1 MNFPQIFNLL
11 SIIIF
16 PSRALII
23 TKSSPYLFHTA
34 RQVAGREKL
43 MALVTSEL
51 INYQFKEYTL
61 VIWRPI
67 SSPPDSFHE
76 YDNLVTQVSQHFNS
90 VLLFRNN
97 SLTETSVPLPHSK
110 LHQLSSLVLYLNL
123 DYFLEPLQI
132 FHTNWIAYLPGGFFN
147 SYHLIFHNEQAPTS
161 ISQPREFSLTKLPH
175 PLKTMVHRIFISISK
190 QEHGYRCGLWECNIF
205 GESCA
210 RVEMGQARSALSNKK
225 LDMNGVP
232 LIWATVTMSQISK
245 KAMEDFIKYR
255 KNLNLFI
262 TPYVEIAEIVNAT
275 PILNQVSSQ
284 NFGTLNGKSGKWEGA
299 AGEIVYGRA
308 HITQGLVTLDR
319 YNALLLSKT
328 IDTDGLIFTTG
339 LPTASSTGSP
349 FFLLES
355 YDWKIWMALLIT
367 IILLVLVSTQVKQ
380 KLHFQWNNGDASRLN
395 VSGMVMFVISPLLE
409 QPEDTKNFRRFITV
423 STSKLLFGPWLLSL
437 VVLGTMYK
445 TSLISTMTSPTMSIP
460 PTDFKNLLESDYR
473 LNFLGISVTAGV
485 VYKELKAKGSLF
497 VKELDKRMI
506 SYYDPENGEPCI
518 TQTKGKHFACL
529 GLRTMLTEFAI
540 LHLTKETGEPLY
552 RFGREYLYTSFYA
565 FCISKNLPHLLP
577 DVDRMMLH
585 YAESGSYAM
594 FRRNVARYA
603 QKFGKMAA
611 KRRRK
616 TINGMNHNN
625 NSEESR
631 TNSWNQNELDNTLRS
646 MIVLGMGFGLATVL
660 LGVEILTCT
669 LSGFAIQFKVIR
681 K

>member
-497 VKELDKRMI
+497 VKELDKRMVINLIQSVPAKPYKTLSCYISLLYMQI
-506 SYYDPENGEPCI
+506 SYYDPENGVSINKTLKVDERRYTKIPKTTLFPLPLLI
-518 TQTKGKHFACL
+518 SEWLDWHEFIGALHNANKGKAF
-529 GLRTMLTEFAI
+529 RM
-540 LHLTKETGEPLY
+540 
-552 RFGREYLYTSFYA
+552 FGIKVLVYL
-565 FCISKNLPHLLP
+565 
-577 DVDRMMLH
+577 
-585 YAESGSYAM
+585 
-594 FRRNVARYA
+594 
-603 QKFGKMAA
+603 
-611 KRRRK
+611 
-616 TINGMNHNN
+616 
-625 NSEESR
+625 
-631 TNSWNQNELDNTLRS
+631 
-646 MIVLGMGFGLATVL
+646 
-660 LGVEILTCT
+660 
-669 LSGFAIQFKVIR
+669 
-681 K
+681 